1 MIWAARDFVVDR
13 EETEARERLMDALNN
28 SDTSE
33 SGRRAREKEVAM
45 ASANF
50 GAVGGRRMAIVD
62 RRAELEVKLG
72 RERCRQAV
80 VVTNRLITEL
90 AKTPQVRLG
99 GDRRLVA
106 IVDAIAGKVYA
117 RAQGGSGGARV

>member
-1 MIWAARDFVVDR
+1 LNELDSEQSLVMIWAARDFVVDR

-72 RERCRQAV
+72 RER
-80 VVTNRLITEL
+80 
-90 AKTPQVRLG
+90 
-99 GDRRLVA
+99 
-106 IVDAIAGKVYA
+106 
-117 RAQGGSGGARV
+117 